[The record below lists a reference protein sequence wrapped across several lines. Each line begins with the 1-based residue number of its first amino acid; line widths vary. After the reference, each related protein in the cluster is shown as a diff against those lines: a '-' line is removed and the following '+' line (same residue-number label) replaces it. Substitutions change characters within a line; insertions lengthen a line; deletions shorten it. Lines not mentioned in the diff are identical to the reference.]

1 MNAKVA
7 LEHASIVAQQLA
19 RQAGATEIRANATR
33 MCGRFGFSSS
43 PQRVARRFNVAVPES
58 VAAPRFNVAPT
69 QNVLAITNRDP
80 HTVTELRWG
89 LVPFWATDPATM
101 KLTTFNARIET
112 IATARM
118 YGEPLRSKRCAIL
131 ASGFYEWRRNG
142 DGKKT
147 PMWIS
152 RRDEEPF
159 VFAGLWDHWRR
170 GDTALNSCTIVTQPP
185 NELLAPIHS
194 RMPLFSTTTPS
205 SSG

>member
-89 LVPFWATDPATM
+89 WQRHDLFDP
-101 KLTTFNARIET
+101 
-112 IATARM
+112 
-118 YGEPLRSKRCAIL
+118 
-131 ASGFYEWRRNG
+131 RRH
-142 DGKKT
+142 D
-147 PMWIS
+147 
-152 RRDEEPF
+152 
-159 VFAGLWDHWRR
+159 
-170 GDTALNSCTIVTQPP
+170 
-185 NELLAPIHS
+185 
-194 RMPLFSTTTPS
+194 
-205 SSG
+205 